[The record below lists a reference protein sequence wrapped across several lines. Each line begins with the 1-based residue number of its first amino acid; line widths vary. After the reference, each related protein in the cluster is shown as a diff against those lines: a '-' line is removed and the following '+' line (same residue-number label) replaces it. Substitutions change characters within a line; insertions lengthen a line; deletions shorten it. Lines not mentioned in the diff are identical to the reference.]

1 MEYRIKFNGVTT
13 LSEARYAAAAGAT
26 WIGFPMDGAL
36 AAAKIQEIAGWLQGP
51 ELVGEY
57 AVWPETDTR
66 LDHFQILGLDR
77 IEGEAKGFESYGFTQ
92 GEIVRVDVASDLSA
106 IPESV
111 ILHAEN
117 PETWLQRKSEKAA
130 HQWMVNL
137 SSSVP
142 DNLEWLSKEKPY
154 AFSLDAIG
162 EDQTGLRDFSTW
174 DDWLDA
180 LENL

>member
-36 AAAKIQEIAGWLQGP
+36 AAAKIQEITGWLQGP

-57 AVWPETDTR
+57 THWPDAPTR
-66 LDHFQILGLDR
+66 MDHFQILGFDWV
-77 IEGEAKGFESYGFTQ
+77 EGEVKGFESMEVPQ
-92 GEIVRVDVASDLSA
+92 RAIVRVDMESDIQA
-106 IPESV
+106 FPDSV
-111 ILHAEN
+111 VLHAANHEI
-117 PETWLQRKSEKAA
+117 WLQRKAEKPAC
-130 HQWMVNL
+130 HWMVTL

-142 DNLEWLSKEKPY
+142 TSILWLSGEQPY

-174 DDWLDA
+174 DDWLEA

>member
-57 AVWPETDTR
+57 AVWPESATR

-77 IEGEAKGFESYGFTQ
+77 IEGEAKGFESADSSQ
-92 GEIVRVDVASDLSA
+92 GEIVRVDMESDLSA
-106 IPESV
+106 FPDSV
-111 ILHAEN
+111 ILHAAN
-117 PETWLQRKSEKAA
+117 PETWYRRKAEKIGQ
-130 HQWMVNL
+130 QWMVNL
-137 SSSVP
+137 SSSNP
-142 DNLEWLSKEKPY
+142 ENMEWLSEEKPY

-174 DDWLDA
+174 DDWLEA
-180 LENL
+180 LESL